1 MFHGV
6 NPNSIVVLLVTG
18 AVLLAAVYHTILFI
32 HRGSRLLAL
41 YSIYLWSTFTYCL
54 FRDIYSGND
63 PSVYKYFIPV
73 EVLQM
78 ISFIMYIRFAAYAMD
93 LDRKKEKYAIL
104 FSRMT
109 PYVIMLYLVLNTVFN
124 DNDNGAVVYL
134 VLKICARAYL
144 LLLGLLL
151 LVSVLRRRKQ
161 GFYKY
166 LGAGA
171 IAMII
176 FGLISSVIN
185 LTKPETYIFG
195 AISWL
200 MFGFFTDVVF
210 FSAAIGYRIRQEHN
224 ERERSL
230 QALIE
235 KDAELKE
242 KEVEKVRAIYETR
255 EQERNRIAQDLHDDV
270 GATLSSI
277 HVYSSVA
284 ARALTSDK
292 EKLTEALQQIKENTR
307 QVMENMG
314 DIIWAIKAN
323 QTGDLS
329 FENKLK
335 NYGYELLSPLN
346 IRCVYSINKKAEE
359 KLVNIEARKNILLI
373 TKEAMNNIAKY
384 SQATEVTIRLES
396 LDGQL
401 LLEINDNGKGFDE
414 KQTYTGNGLHN
425 MQQRGKDLG
434 GKLTIHSKKENGTS
448 ILFTV
453 PIAKISDGMK

>member
-6 NPNSIVVLLVTG
+6 NPNNIVVLLVSG
-18 AVLLAAVYHTILFI
+18 AVLLAAIYHSMLFI

-41 YSIYLWSTFTYCL
+41 YSIYLWSTFSYCL

-63 PSVYKYFIPV
+63 PLVYKYFNPD
-73 EVLQM
+73 EVFQM

-93 LDRKKEKYAIL
+93 LDKEKEKYAIL
-104 FSRMT
+104 FSRLT
-109 PYVIMLYLVLNTVFN
+109 PYVIMSYLALNTIFN
-124 DNDNGAVVYL
+124 DLDDAGPVYL
-134 VLKICARAYL
+134 ILKICARAYL

-151 LVSVLRRRKQ
+151 LVSVLRRRRQ

-176 FGLISSVIN
+176 FGLVSSVIN
-185 LTKPETYIFG
+185 LMKPESFIFG

-230 QALIE
+230 QALIK

-242 KEVEKVRAIYETR
+242 KELEKIRAIYETR

-277 HVYSSVA
+277 QVYSSVA
-284 ARALTSDK
+284 ARSLQSDQ
-292 EKLTEALQQIKENTR
+292 EKLPDILLQIKENTR
-307 QVMENMG
+307 QVMENMS

-323 QTGDLS
+323 QSGDLTL
-329 FENKLK
+329 ENKLK

-346 IRCVYSINKKAEE
+346 IRCNYLVDKEAE
-359 KLVNIEARKNILLI
+359 KRLVNIQARKNILLI
-373 TKEAMNNIAKY
+373 AKEAMNNIAKY
-384 SQATEVTIRLES
+384 SHATEAKIRLEFIGEE
-396 LDGQL
+396 LQ
-401 LLEINDNGKGFDE
+401 LEISDNGKGFDDE
-414 KQTYTGNGLHN
+414 QRRVGNGLEN
-425 MQQRGKDLG
+425 MKQRGESLG
-434 GKLTIHSKKENGTS
+434 GKLFIKSEMGTGTS
-448 ILFTV
+448 VEFLV
-453 PIAKISDGMK
+453 PLTKISD

>member
-1 MFHGV
+1 
-6 NPNSIVVLLVTG
+6 
-18 AVLLAAVYHTILFI
+18 
-32 HRGSRLLAL
+32 
-41 YSIYLWSTFTYCL
+41 
-54 FRDIYSGND
+54 
-63 PSVYKYFIPV
+63 
-73 EVLQM
+73 
-78 ISFIMYIRFAAYAMD
+78 MYIRFAAYAMD
-93 LDRKKEKYAIL
+93 LDKEKEKYAIL
-104 FSRMT
+104 FSRIT
-109 PYVIMLYLVLNTVFN
+109 PYVITFYLILNTIFN
-124 DNDNGAVVYL
+124 YNDDGTPLYI
-134 VLKICARAYL
+134 VLKISARVYL

-151 LVSVLRRRKQ
+151 LVSVLRRRQQ

-210 FSAAIGYRIRQEHN
+210 FSAAIGYRIRQEHD

-230 QALIE
+230 RTLIE

-242 KEVEKVRAIYETR
+242 KELEKIKAVYETR
-255 EQERNRIAQDLHDDV
+255 EQERNRIAQDLHDDI

-284 ARALTSDK
+284 SKVATQD
-292 EKLTEALQQIKENTR
+292 EGKLKEALQQIKENTR
-307 QVMENMG
+307 QVMENMS

-323 QTGDLS
+323 QSGDLT

-346 IRCVYSINKKAEE
+346 IRCFYLINKSAEE
-359 KLVNIEARKNILLI
+359 KLVNVEARKNILLI
-373 TKEAMNNIAKY
+373 AKEAMNNIAKY
-384 SQATEVTIRLES
+384 SQATDVTIRLDS
-396 LDGQL
+396 LNGDI
-401 LLEINDNGKGFDE
+401 LLEIVDNGKGFDE
-414 KQTYTGNGLHN
+414 NRHFGNGLQN
-425 MQQRGKDLG
+425 MQQRGEDVG
-434 GKLTIHSKKENGTS
+434 GELNIASEKGAGTS
-448 ILFTV
+448 VLFKV
-453 PIAKISDGMK
+453 PIAKISD

>member
-6 NPNSIVVLLVTG
+6 NPNSIVVMLVTG

-41 YSIYLWSTFTYCL
+41 YSIYLWSTFAYCI
-54 FRDIYSGND
+54 FRDFVTSND
-63 PSVYKYFIPV
+63 PDVYRYFNPDEI
-73 EVLQM
+73 LQM
-78 ISFIMYIRFAAYAMD
+78 ISFIMYIRFAAYALD
-93 LDRKKEKYAIL
+93 LDKEKEKHAIR
-104 FSRMT
+104 FAKIT
-109 PYVIMLYLVLNTVFN
+109 PYVIT
-124 DNDNGAVVYL
+124 VYL
-134 VLKICARAYL
+134 VINTIMVNVEDEGAIYVVFKIAARVYL

-151 LVSVLRRRKQ
+151 VVSVLRRRRQ
-161 GFYKY
+161 GFYRY

-176 FGLISSVIN
+176 CGLMSSLLN
-185 LTKPETYIFG
+185 LGVAGRFVFG

-230 QALIE
+230 RALIE

-242 KEVEKVRAIYETR
+242 KELEKMKAIYETR
-255 EQERNRIAQDLHDDV
+255 EQERNRIAQDLHDDI

-284 ARALTSDK
+284 SKAVTQDK
-292 EKLTEALQQIKENTR
+292 EKLTEALRQIKENTR
-307 QVMENMG
+307 QVMENMS

-335 NYGYELLSPLN
+335 NYGYDLLSPLN
-346 IRCVYSINKKAEE
+346 IRCSYLINKNAEE
-359 KLVNIEARKNILLI
+359 KLVNVEARKNILLI
-373 TKEAMNNIAKY
+373 AKEAMNNIAKY
-384 SQATEVTIRLES
+384 SQATDVIIRLES
-396 LDGQL
+396 SNGHL
-401 LLEINDNGKGFDE
+401 LLAIVDNGKGFDE
-414 KQTYTGNGLHN
+414 NRHFGNGLHN
-425 MQQRGKDLG
+425 MQQRGKELG
-434 GKLTIHSKKENGTS
+434 GELTINSRKESGTS

-453 PIAKISDGMK
+453 AIAKISDMVK

>member
-6 NPNSIVVLLVTG
+6 NPNSIVVMLVTG

-54 FRDIYSGND
+54 FRDFFTGND
-63 PSVYKYFIPV
+63 PLVYKYFNPD

-93 LDRKKEKYAIL
+93 LDKEKEKYAIL
-104 FSRMT
+104 FSRIT
-109 PYVIMLYLVLNTVFN
+109 PYVITFYLILNTIFN
-124 DNDNGAVVYL
+124 YNDDGTPLYI
-134 VLKICARAYL
+134 VLKISARAYL

-151 LVSVLRRRKQ
+151 LVSVLRRRQQ

-171 IAMII
+171 IAMIV
-176 FGLISSVIN
+176 FGLISSIIN

-210 FSAAIGYRIRQEHN
+210 FSAAIGYRIRQEHD

-230 QALIE
+230 RTLIE

-242 KEVEKVRAIYETR
+242 KELEKVKAVYETR
-255 EQERNRIAQDLHDDV
+255 EQERNRIAQDLHDDI

-284 ARALTSDK
+284 SKVAAQD
-292 EKLTEALQQIKENTR
+292 EGKLKEALQQIKENTR
-307 QVMENMG
+307 QVMENMS

-323 QTGDLS
+323 QSGDLT

-346 IRCVYSINKKAEE
+346 IRCSYLINKSAEE
-359 KLVNIEARKNILLI
+359 KLVNVEARKNILLI
-373 TKEAMNNIAKY
+373 AKEAMNNIAKY
-384 SQATEVTIRLES
+384 SQATDVTIRLDS
-396 LDGQL
+396 SNGHL
-401 LLEINDNGKGFDE
+401 LLEIVDNGQGFDE
-414 KQTYTGNGLHN
+414 NRHFGNGFHN
-425 MQQRGKDLG
+425 MQQRGKDVG
-434 GKLTIHSKKENGTS
+434 GELNIASEKGSGTS
-448 ILFTV
+448 VLFKV
-453 PIAKISDGMK
+453 PIAKISD

>member
-6 NPNSIVVLLVTG
+6 NPNSIVVMLVTG
-18 AVLLAAVYHTILFI
+18 AVLLAAIYHTILFI

-54 FRDIYSGND
+54 FRDFFTGND
-63 PSVYKYFIPV
+63 PSVYKYFNPD

-93 LDRKKEKYAIL
+93 LDKEKEKYAIL
-104 FSRMT
+104 FSRIT
-109 PYVIMLYLVLNTVFN
+109 PYVITFYLILNTIFN
-124 DNDNGAVVYL
+124 YNDDGTPIYIVI
-134 VLKICARAYL
+134 KIAARAYL

-171 IAMII
+171 IAMIV
-176 FGLISSVIN
+176 FGLISSLIN

-210 FSAAIGYRIRQEHN
+210 FSAAIGYRIRQEHD

-230 QALIE
+230 RALIE

-242 KEVEKVRAIYETR
+242 KELEKMKAIYETR
-255 EQERNRIAQDLHDDV
+255 EQERNRIAQDLHDDI

-284 ARALTSDK
+284 SKVATQDK
-292 EKLTEALQQIKENTR
+292 EKLTEALHQIKENTR
-307 QVMENMG
+307 QVMENMS

-346 IRCVYSINKKAEE
+346 IRCSYLINKNAEE
-359 KLVNIEARKNILLI
+359 RLVNVEARKNILLI
-373 TKEAMNNIAKY
+373 AKEAMNNIAKY
-384 SQATEVTIRLES
+384 SQATDVTIRLES
-396 LDGQL
+396 SNGNL
-401 LLEINDNGKGFDE
+401 LLEIADNGKGFDE
-414 KQTYTGNGLHN
+414 NRNFGNGLHN

-434 GKLTIHSKKENGTS
+434 GELAINSKKESGTS
-448 ILFTV
+448 VLFTV
-453 PIAKISDGMK
+453 PIAKISDAVK

>member
-6 NPNSIVVLLVTG
+6 NPNNVVVILVSG
-18 AVLLAAVYHTILFI
+18 AVLLAAIYHSILYI

-41 YSIYLWSTFTYCL
+41 YSIYLWSTFSYCL
-54 FRDIYSGND
+54 FRDIFSGSD
-63 PSVYKYFIPV
+63 PLVYKYFNPD

-93 LDRKKEKYAIL
+93 LDKDKEKYAIL
-104 FSRMT
+104 FSRIT
-109 PYVIMLYLVLNTVFN
+109 PYVIGSYLVLNTIFN
-124 DNDNGAVVYL
+124 DNDGGDVVYL
-134 VLKICARAYL
+134 ILKICARAYL

-210 FSAAIGYRIRQEHN
+210 FSAAIGYRIRQEHA

-230 QALIE
+230 KALIE

-242 KEVEKVRAIYETR
+242 KELEKIKAIYETR
-255 EQERNRIAQDLHDDV
+255 EQERNRIAQDLHDDI

-284 ARALTSDK
+284 SRVIENDK
-292 EKLTEALQQIKENTR
+292 QKLAEALQQIKENTR

-323 QTGDLS
+323 QIGDLS

-335 NYGYELLSPLN
+335 NYGYDLLSPQN

-373 TKEAMNNIAKY
+373 AKEAMNNIAKY
-384 SQATEVTIRLES
+384 SQATEVMIRLELS
-396 LDGQL
+396 GEQL
-401 LLEINDNGKGFDE
+401 LLEIADNGKGFDE
-414 KQTYTGNGLHN
+414 NRHFGNGLYN

-434 GKLTIHSKKENGTS
+434 GELAINSTRESGTS
-448 ILFTV
+448 VSFTV
-453 PIAKISDGMK
+453 PIAKISDGIK

>member
-6 NPNSIVVLLVTG
+6 NPNNIVVILVSG
-18 AVLLAAVYHTILFI
+18 AVLLAAIYHTILYI

-41 YSIYLWSTFTYCL
+41 YSIYLWSTFSYCL
-54 FRDIYSGND
+54 FRDIVTSND
-63 PSVYKYFIPV
+63 PAVYKYFNPDEI
-73 EVLQM
+73 LQM
-78 ISFIMYIRFAAYAMD
+78 ISFIMYIKFAAFAMD
-93 LDRKKEKYAIL
+93 LDKVKERYAIL
-104 FSRMT
+104 FSRIT
-109 PYVIMLYLVLNTVFN
+109 PYVIVSYLVLNTIFN
-124 DNDNGAVVYL
+124 DMEESTTVYVL
-134 VLKICARAYL
+134 LKIAARAYL

-151 LVSVLRRRKQ
+151 LVSVLRRRNQ

-176 FGLISSVIN
+176 FGLISSLIN
-185 LTKPETYIFG
+185 LMKPETFIFG

-242 KEVEKVRAIYETR
+242 KELEKIRAIYEAR
-255 EQERNRIAQDLHDDV
+255 ENERNRIAQDLHDDV

-284 ARALTSDK
+284 SRALTYDN
-292 EKLTEALQQIKENTR
+292 EKLTEALQHIKENTR

-314 DIIWAIKAN
+314 DIIWAINAN
-323 QTGDLS
+323 QAGDLS

-346 IRCVYSINKKAEE
+346 IRCAYLVNKKAEE

-373 TKEAMNNIAKY
+373 AKEAMNNIAKY
-384 SQATEVTIRLES
+384 SLATDVKIRLEC
-396 LDGQL
+396 LEQEL
-401 LLEINDNGKGFDE
+401 LLEIADNGKGFDE
-414 KQTYTGNGLHN
+414 KQRQFGNGLHN
-425 MQQRGKDLG
+425 MQQRGKELG
-434 GKLTIHSKKENGTS
+434 GHLVINSKKESGTS
-448 ILFTV
+448 VLFTV
-453 PIAKISDGMK
+453 PIANISD